1 MKSNYV
7 ILKNK
12 ELVLETYSGIV
23 TLEEFEMHKQA
34 VENDPKFSPNY
45 TVLSDMRQAVLE
57 MPSSDQVLINP
68 ASEILNSETGVW
80 LHKASKN
87 VYEMIE
93 AQFKTLFPIKEIYSV
108 YLEDILKHFNINYL
122 KSDIE
127 KLLDK
132 LHKLPKVA
140 WK

>member
-1 MKSNYV
+1 MKSNYL

-23 TLEEFEMHKQA
+23 TLEEYEKHKLA
-34 VENDPKFSPNY
+34 VESDPKFSPNY
-45 TVLSDMRQAVLE
+45 TVLSDMRQAILE
-57 MPSSDQVLINP
+57 MPNQGQVLVEP
-68 ASEILNSETGVW
+68 ASDILSSKTGVW

-87 VYEMIE
+87 VYEMLE
-93 AQFKTLFPIKEIYSV
+93 SQFKTLFPMKEIYSV

-132 LHKLPKVA
+132 LHSLPKKSWV
-140 WK
+140 